1 MDIRDLGL
9 LIRSITANAN
19 QHIGKN
25 IEKHGIKIGQ
35 FDYFLIIS
43 MRPGI
48 NQLELAKM
56 KNVGKASVTKAL
68 KILETEGF
76 IKRIPDENDRR
87 NSLCY
92 VTEKGETV
100 VESFMLLKEETEKK
114 LFEGFEEN
122 ELEVLMKSLNKLFRN
137 SEELFTDK

>member
-19 QHIGKN
+19 QYIGKH
-25 IEKHGIKIGQ
+25 IEEHGIKIGQ
-35 FDYFLIIS
+35 FDYFLMIS

-56 KNVGKASVTKAL
+56 KNAGKASVTKAL
-68 KILETEGF
+68 KILETEGY

-92 VTEKGETV
+92 VTEKGEAV
-100 VESFMLLKEETEKK
+100 VYQFMMLKEETEKK
-114 LFEGFEEN
+114 LFKGFDDDEF
-122 ELEVLMKSLNKLFRN
+122 EVLLKSLNKLYKN
-137 SEELFTDK
+137 SESLF

>member
-19 QHIGKN
+19 QYIGKH
-25 IEKHGIKIGQ
+25 IEEHGIKIGQ
-35 FDYFLIIS
+35 FDYFLMIS

-68 KILETEGF
+68 KILETEGY

-92 VTEKGETV
+92 VTEKGEAV
-100 VESFMLLKEETEKK
+100 VYQFMMLKEETEKK
-114 LFEGFEEN
+114 LFKGFDDDEF
-122 ELEVLMKSLNKLFRN
+122 EVLLKSLNKLYKN
-137 SEELFTDK
+137 SESLF